1 MTMLPDVYQE
11 VEHKME
17 RSLTALRKDLSRIRT
32 GRASLA
38 LLDGI
43 VVDYY
48 GTPTPL
54 SQLATLAVPESR
66 LITIQPWDKSQLGLM
81 EKAIQRS
88 DLGLAPVNDGKII
101 RLAIPPL
108 TEERRKELVK
118 QVKRIGEETK
128 IALRN
133 IRREG
138 NETLK
143 SLEKT
148 KKIAEDDLRRGQEQ
162 VQKITDGSTVK
173 VDEILQAKERELM
186 EV

>member
-1 MTMLPDVYQE
+1 MLEEVYEE

-17 RSLTALRKDLSRIRT
+17 RSIEALRKELSRIRT

-43 VVDYY
+43 ALDYY

-54 SQLATLAVPESR
+54 NQMATLAVPESR
-66 LITIQPWDKSQLGLM
+66 LITIQPWDKTQMGAI

-88 DLGLAPVNDGKII
+88 DLGLTPTNDGTII
-101 RLAIPPL
+101 RLTIPPL
-108 TEERRKELVK
+108 TADRRKELVK
-118 QVKRIGEETK
+118 QVKKVGEESK

-133 IRREG
+133 VRREG
-138 NETLK
+138 NDNLK
-143 SLEKT
+143 SFEKE
-148 KKIAEDDLRRGQEQ
+148 KMVSEDDARRGQDQ
-162 VQKITDGSTVK
+162 VQKITDRFIAN
-173 VDEILQAKERELM
+173 VDEILASKEHEVM

>member
-1 MTMLPDVYQE
+1 MLPEVYQE

-17 RSLTALRKDLSRIRT
+17 RSLAALRKDLSRIRT

-43 VVDYY
+43 AVDYY

-88 DLGLAPVNDGKII
+88 DLGLTPINDGKII

-118 QVKRIGEETK
+118 QVKKIGEETK

-162 VQKITDGSTVK
+162 VQKITDGFTVK

>member
-1 MTMLPDVYQE
+1 MVEEIYQE

-17 RSLTALRKDLSRIRT
+17 RSLVALHKELARIRT

-43 VVDYY
+43 MIDYY

-54 SQLATLAVPESR
+54 NQIATLAVPESR
-66 LITIQPWDKSQLGLM
+66 LMTIQPWDKSQIGLI
-81 EKAIQRS
+81 EKVIQRS
-88 DLGLAPVNDGKII
+88 DLGLTPMNDGKMI

-108 TEERRKELVK
+108 TEERRKELVR
-118 QVKRIGEETK
+118 QVRKIGEEAK
-128 IALRN
+128 IAIRN

-138 NETLK
+138 NDSLK
-143 SLEKT
+143 AQEKA
-148 KKIAEDDLRRGQEQ
+148 KEISEDDCRRAQDQ
-162 VQKITDGSTVK
+162 VQKITDRFVAK
-173 VDEILQAKERELM
+173 VDESLDIKEHEVM

>member
-88 DLGLAPVNDGKII
+88 DLGLTPVNDGKII

-118 QVKRIGEETK
+118 QVKKIGEETK

-173 VDEILQAKERELM
+173 VDEILQAKEHELM

>member
-1 MTMLPDVYQE
+1 MVQEIYQE

-17 RSLTALRKDLSRIRT
+17 RSLAALHKELGRIRT

-38 LLDGI
+38 LLEGI
-43 VVDYY
+43 TIEYY

-54 SQLATLAVPESR
+54 SQVATLAVPESR
-66 LITIQPWDKSQLGLM
+66 LITIQPWDKSQIGTI

-88 DLGLAPVNDGKII
+88 DLGLTPVNDGKMI

-118 QVKRIGEETK
+118 QVRKIGEEAK

-133 IRREG
+133 VRREG
-138 NETLK
+138 NDGLK
-143 SLEKT
+143 TREKS
-148 KKIAEDDLRRGQEQ
+148 KEISEDDCRRGQDH
-162 VQKITDGSTVK
+162 VQKITDGFIAK
-173 VDEILQAKERELM
+173 VDEILDMKEHEVM

>member
-1 MTMLPDVYQE
+1 MLEEIYQD
-11 VEHKME
+11 VEHRME
-17 RSLTALRKDLSRIRT
+17 RSLTTLGRDLSRIRT

-54 SQLATLAVPESR
+54 NQLATLTVPESR
-66 LITIQPWDKSQLGLM
+66 LIAIQPWDKSQLGII

-88 DLGLAPVNDGKII
+88 DLGLTPVNDGKLI
-101 RLAIPPL
+101 RLAIPIL
-108 TEERRKELVK
+108 TEERRKDLVK
-118 QVKRIGEETK
+118 QVKKIGEDIK

-138 NETLK
+138 NDSLK
-143 SLEKT
+143 SQEKV
-148 KKIAEDDLRRGQEQ
+148 KKITEDDLRRGQEQ
-162 VQKITDGSTVK
+162 IQKFTDGFIAK
-173 VDEILQAKERELM
+173 VDDLLQSKEREVM

>member
-1 MTMLPDVYQE
+1 MTMLPEVYQE

-88 DLGLAPVNDGKII
+88 DLGLTPINDGKII

-118 QVKRIGEETK
+118 QVKKIGEETK

-148 KKIAEDDLRRGQEQ
+148 KKIAEDDLRRGQEHM
-162 VQKITDGSTVK
+162 QKITDGFTVK
-173 VDEILQAKERELM
+173 VDETLQAKERELM

>member
-1 MTMLPDVYQE
+1 MVQEIQQE

-17 RSLTALRKDLSRIRT
+17 RSLAALHKDLARIRT

-38 LLDGI
+38 LVDSI
-43 VVDYY
+43 MVDYY

-54 SQLATLAVPESR
+54 NQLATLAVPESR
-66 LITIQPWDKSQLGLM
+66 LITIQPWDKSQIATI

-88 DLGLAPVNDGKII
+88 DLGLTPINDGQLI

-118 QVKRIGEETK
+118 QVKKIGEETK
-128 IALRN
+128 IAIRN
-133 IRREG
+133 VRREG
-138 NETLK
+138 NEGLK
-143 SLEKT
+143 ALEKA
-148 KKIAEDDLRRGQEQ
+148 KQISEDDCHRAQDE
-162 VQKITDGSTVK
+162 VQKTTDRFVSK
-173 VDEILQAKERELM
+173 VDEILSVKEREVM